1 MTKGLPTVYFCI
13 TIAYRGI
20 LVSQSPSTTKRPVG
34 RPRKNP
40 LPETRLDSAQ
50 ETKVVRNDD
59 WKNSMVGLA
68 QTQDK
73 SQYTRYNGAN
83 IIDDGTLLEMYLGDG
98 LGSRIVDVVADD
110 MTREWIY
117 IDEEAQRKTI
127 FNVLDT
133 LNAEEAYN
141 TAIKWQR
148 LYGGSLI
155 IIGAM
160 DGRSIELPLYEKA
173 IRNIE
178 YLKVVDR
185 TCIDLANSVFDTD
198 PNSVTYG
205 KVLKYNIRYQI
216 QNTFVDILIHYTR
229 VLEFHNDPIPIGKYT
244 GLNQDLRYWGISSL
258 QKINESIRDLGGIS
272 QSIVN
277 ILYDFTFGI
286 YKFEGL
292 AGLLS
297 SDSTGE
303 AQSGLVKRLNAINAS
318 RSIINAAVLDKTE
331 DYQKQYTTLAGL
343 PEMVD
348 RFMLQLSG
356 STGIPVTRLYGR
368 SPAGL
373 NATGESDLRNYYDL
387 IEATQRNRL
396 MPPLRKLINLICV
409 WKKIDP
415 DSITITF
422 NSLYQLS
429 EEEKSKIAKADA
441 ETEEIKIRT
450 AMALIDAGCDPQKV
464 AKRFGYDDMFD
475 MKLYEEINSNPEP
488 TNPPDLDSPEGDPDG
503 SDDQ

>member
-1 MTKGLPTVYFCI
+1 M
-13 TIAYRGI
+13 
-20 LVSQSPSTTKRPVG
+20 STTPTTIKRPVG

-40 LPETRLDSAQ
+40 LPETRLDSAP
-50 ETKVVRNDD
+50 VVRQDD
-59 WKNSMVGLA
+59 WKNSLVGLA

-73 SQYTRYNGAN
+73 SQYTSYNGAT

-98 LGSRIVDVVADD
+98 LASRIIDIVADD
-110 MTREWIY
+110 MTREWIW
-117 IDEEAQRKTI
+117 IEGEKQRKTI
-127 FNVLDT
+127 NSVLEA
-133 LNAEEAYN
+133 LNAEEAFN

-155 IIGAM
+155 IMGAL
-160 DGRSIELPLYEKA
+160 DGRSIELPLYEKG

-185 TCIDLANSVFDTD
+185 TCVDIANSVFDLD
-198 PNSVTYG
+198 PTSPTYG
-205 KVLKYNIRYQI
+205 KILKYNVRYYI
-216 QNTFVDILIHYTR
+216 QNQMVDVYIHYTR
-229 VLEFHNDPIPIGKYT
+229 VLEFRNDPVPVGKYN
-244 GLNQDLRYWGISSL
+244 GLNQDIRYWGISSL
-258 QKINESIRDLGGIS
+258 QKINEAIRDLGGIT

-277 ILYDFTFGI
+277 ILYDFTFGV

-292 AGLLS
+292 AQLLA

-318 RSIINAAVLDKTE
+318 KSIINAAVLDKDE

-373 NATGESDLRNYYDL
+373 NATGESDTRQFFDL
-387 IEATQRNRL
+387 IEAQQRNRL
-396 MPPLRKLINLICV
+396 MPPMRKLINLICS
-409 WKKIDP
+409 WKGIDP
-415 DSITITF
+415 DSVEITF
-422 NSLYQLS
+422 NSLYQLT
-429 EEEKSKIAKADA
+429 EEEKAKNAKTEA
-441 ETEEIKIRT
+441 ETEEIRIRT
-450 AMALIDAGCDPQKV
+450 AQALVEAGCDPTEV
-464 AKRFGYDDMFD
+464 AKKYGYDDMFD
-475 MKLYEEINSNPEP
+475 IALYEEMQETPEQ
-488 TNPPDLDSPEGDPDG
+488 TAPPDPENPVEPEEG
-503 SDDQ
+503 SDDASTE

>member
-1 MTKGLPTVYFCI
+1 VSSTPTI
-13 TIAYRGI
+13 I
-20 LVSQSPSTTKRPVG
+20 KRPVG

-40 LPETRLDSAQ
+40 LPETRLDSAP
-50 ETKVVRNDD
+50 VVRQDD
-59 WKNSMVGLA
+59 WANSMVGLA

-73 SQYTRYNGAN
+73 SQYTHYNQAT

-117 IDEEAQRKTI
+117 VDEDRPRKTI

-155 IIGAM
+155 IMGIM
-160 DGRSIELPLYEKA
+160 DGRGVDMPLYEKG

-185 TCIDLANSVFDTD
+185 TCVDLANSVFDLD
-198 PNSVTYG
+198 PNSPTYG
-205 KVLKYNIRYQI
+205 KVLKFNVRYYI
-216 QNTFVDILIHYTR
+216 QNKYVDVFIHYTR
-229 VLEFHNDPIPIGKYT
+229 VLEFHNDPVPVGKYN
-244 GLNQDLRYWGISSL
+244 GLDQNLRYWGISSL
-258 QKINESIRDLGGIS
+258 QKINEAIRDLGGIS

-277 ILYDFTFGI
+277 ILYDFTFGV

-292 AGLLS
+292 AQLLS

-303 AQSGLVKRLNAINAS
+303 AQSGLVKRLNAINS
-318 RSIINAAVLDKTE
+318 SKSIINAAVLDKDE
-331 DYQKQYTTLAGL
+331 DYEKQYTTLAGL

-396 MPPLRKLINLICV
+396 MPPLRKLLNLICL
-409 WKKIDP
+409 WKGIDP
-415 DSITITF
+415 NSITVTF
-422 NSLYQLS
+422 NSLYQLT

-450 AMALIDAGCDPQKV
+450 AQALVDAGCDPQKV
-464 AKRFGYDDMFD
+464 AKKYGYDDMFD
-475 MKLYEEINSNPEP
+475 MELYEEINANPEP
-488 TNPPDLDSPEGDPDG
+488 TEPPDPDDPLEG
-503 SDDQ
+503 SDDPDTE